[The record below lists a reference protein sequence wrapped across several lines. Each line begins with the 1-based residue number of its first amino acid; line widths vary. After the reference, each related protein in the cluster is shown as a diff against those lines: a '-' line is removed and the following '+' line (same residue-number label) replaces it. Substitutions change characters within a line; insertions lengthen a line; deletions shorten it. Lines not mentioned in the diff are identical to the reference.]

1 MLRHDVSVQHCR
13 IVINLDLQI
22 ADRVAGVE
30 WAEQGDECIHDGLTA
45 RQFGKVQPKLFSRG
59 SEIEDTIFRERRRQ
73 RIGVAM
79 VKTESVAMQRVSNLV
94 AIAGQLCEVGAHRGN
109 LVCRN
114 R

>member
-13 IVINLDLQI
+13 IVINLDLQV

-59 SEIEDTIFRERRRQ
+59 SEIKIQSSVNAD
-73 RIGVAM
+73 AS
-79 VKTESVAMQRVSNLV
+79 ESASPWSRPK
-94 AIAGQLCEVGAHRGN
+94 A
-109 LVCRN
+109 
-114 R
+114 